1 MVSSWLILLKLGATH
16 IFQTVRTS
24 LCSKNLTPTKR
35 ECYVVPRF
43 GAAIGSGGVG
53 WDLPAIKVIQ
63 EKRKGVWV
71 NL

>member
-1 MVSSWLILLKLGATH
+1 MLQKLDT
-16 IFQTVRTS
+16 
-24 LCSKNLTPTKR
+24 NER